1 MERSRGGCLGGWGG
15 GSGVWGLVARVFRG
29 VGNGVQVSAR
39 RNSEFADFCGLELT
53 GVHIFVHRNPP
64 ETQPESSGNPP
75 KVPNSVPK
83 FRCG

>member
-1 MERSRGGCLGGWGG
+1 MERSRGGCLGGWCG
-15 GSGVWGLVARVFRG
+15 GSGVW
-29 VGNGVQVSAR
+29 VGGAGDSGCGKRRADSAR